1 MMTARI
7 VIRHVADCPGIGLLK
22 ERLAA
27 LIDVDR
33 VSFELVATTDDAE
46 RISFYGSPTILIDG
60 TDPFPFAA
68 TSPGLSCRLYRTE
81 TGTEPAPS
89 TSQLRKAFTANQ

>member
-22 ERLAA
+22 ERLAG
-27 LIDVDR
+27 LIDLDR
-33 VSFELVATTDDAE
+33 VSFELVATPDDAA
-46 RISFYGSPTILIDG
+46 RVGFYGSPTILIDG
-60 TDPFPFAA
+60 TDPFPGPT

-81 TGTEPAPS
+81 TGAEPAPS
-89 TSQLRKAFTANQ
+89 ASQLRKALSANP